1 MRVALLQSDPRLR
14 PGMTARIR
22 VAVERLKS
30 VVIAPVEA
38 VFNSAGQDVVYVL
51 VRNGVSRRPVQV
63 DRRNAD
69 HAVIKRGAV
78 PGERVSLEDPARDAG
93 GVRP

>member
-1 MRVALLQSDPRLR
+1 
-14 PGMTARIR
+14 MTATIR

-30 VVIAPVEA
+30 VLIVPADA

-51 VRNGVSRRPVQV
+51 GRNGVVRRPVQV

-69 HAVIKRGAV
+69 HAVIKDGLA
-78 PGERVSLEDPARDAG
+78 PGERVALDDPASVAG
-93 GVRP
+93 GARP